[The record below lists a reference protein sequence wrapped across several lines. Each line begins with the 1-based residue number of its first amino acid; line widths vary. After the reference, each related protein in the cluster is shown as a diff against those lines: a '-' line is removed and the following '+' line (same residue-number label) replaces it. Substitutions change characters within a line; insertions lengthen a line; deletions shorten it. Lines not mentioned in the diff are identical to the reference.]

1 MDTKVRKAHN
11 PEILALKKASAE
23 RNVRVLAMAIAARK
37 VSKRSGD
44 GPISR
49 PLRVLD

>member
-1 MDTKVRKAHN
+1 MDAKVRKAHN

-23 RNVRVLAMAIAARK
+23 RNVRVLATAIATGK
-37 VSKRSGD
+37 VSKRSGE
-44 GPISR
+44 GPTSR